1 MSIDRGQ
8 GQMTRTQPDL
18 VGSGHPAKRG
28 TAPDGGS
35 SNRNGSATL
44 ADAALQS
51 IVDLIRRGDLR
62 PGAVVNEVDL
72 AKRFAMSRGPVREAL
87 RRLQGRK
94 LITREPFQRA
104 RVVKLGRRE
113 VLAIFELRE
122 ALEGMACRLAT
133 ARMTDE
139 QLKELLLSANSEPTR
154 DTPSD
159 FHAILARN
167 CGNARIEELLST
179 DLYDLLLLYR
189 WISIGATGRLQQAR
203 REHRQIA
210 RAMIAR
216 KVELA
221 ESLIRSHIRRIGEA
235 LSREGD

>member
-1 MSIDRGQ
+1 MQVSRDEPKLGPGPWQ
-8 GQMTRTQPDL
+8 PNKHTPVADSGAHDNSRT
-18 VGSGHPAKRG
+18 
-28 TAPDGGS
+28 T
-35 SNRNGSATL
+35 TL
-44 ADAALQS
+44 ADVALQS
-51 IVDLIRRGDLR
+51 IVDLIRRGELR

-72 AKRFAMSRGPVREAL
+72 SKRFAMSRGPVREAL

-104 RVVKLGRRE
+104 RVVKLGRQE

-122 ALEGMACRLAT
+122 ALEAMACRLAT
-133 ARMTDE
+133 TRMSDE
-139 QLKELLLSANSEPTR
+139 GLEELTLSANAEPTR

-167 CGNARIEELLST
+167 CGNPRIEELLST

-189 WISIGATGRLQQAR
+189 WQSIGAVGREQEAR
-203 REHRQIA
+203 HEHWQIA
-210 RAMIAR
+210 RAMQAR
-216 KVELA
+216 DPALA

-235 LSREGD
+235 LARAED

>member
-1 MSIDRGQ
+1 
-8 GQMTRTQPDL
+8 MTRTQPNL
-18 VGSGHPAKRG
+18 VLGPWRSGQRA
-28 TAPDGGS
+28 TAPAAASPD
-35 SNRNGSATL
+35 RNGSATL
-44 ADAALQS
+44 ADAALRS
-51 IVDLIRRGDLR
+51 IVDLIRRGELR

-104 RVVKLGRRE
+104 RVVKLSRHD

-133 ARMTDE
+133 ARMTDAQLE
-139 QLKELLLSANSEPTR
+139 QLVLSANAEPTR

-167 CGNARIEELLST
+167 CGNPRIEELLCT

-189 WISIGATGRLQQAR
+189 WLSIGATGRVQEAR
-203 REHRQIA
+203 HEHWQIA
-210 RAMIAR
+210 RAMLA
-216 KVELA
+216 KDADLA

-235 LSREGD
+235 LAREED

>member
-1 MSIDRGQ
+1 MQMSRNRPKLVLGPSQ
-8 GQMTRTQPDL
+8 PRT
-18 VGSGHPAKRG
+18 HTPA
-28 TAPDGGS
+28 ADS
-35 SNRNGSATL
+35 EALDNNRTTTL

-51 IVDLIRRGDLR
+51 IVDLIRRGELR

-72 AKRFAMSRGPVREAL
+72 SKRFAMSRGPVREAL

-104 RVVKLGRRE
+104 RVVKLDRRDL
-113 VLAIFELRE
+113 LAIFELRE

-133 ARMTDE
+133 VRMTNE
-139 QLKELLLSANSEPTR
+139 QLEQLVLSANAEPTR

-159 FHAILARN
+159 FHAILAQN
-167 CGNARIEELLST
+167 CGNARIAELLST

-189 WISIGATGRLQQAR
+189 WLSIGAMGRVQEAR
-203 REHRQIA
+203 HEHWQIA
-210 RAMIAR
+210 RAMLA
-216 KVELA
+216 KDADLA

-235 LSREGD
+235 LTRGED

>member
-1 MSIDRGQ
+1 M
-8 GQMTRTQPDL
+8 QMTRQPNL
-18 VGSGHPAKRG
+18 VVGPWRSREGATGANSG
-28 TAPDGGS
+28 APD
-35 SNRNGSATL
+35 RNGAATL
-44 ADAALQS
+44 ADAALRS
-51 IVDLIRRGDLR
+51 IVDLIRRGELR
-62 PGAVVNEVDL
+62 PGAAANEVDL

-104 RVVKLGRRE
+104 RVVKLSRQD

-133 ARMTDE
+133 VRMTDE
-139 QLKELLLSANSEPTR
+139 QLEHLVLSANAEPTR

-167 CGNARIEELLST
+167 CGNARIEELLCT

-189 WISIGATGRLQQAR
+189 WLSIGATGRVQEAR
-203 REHRQIA
+203 HEHWQIA
-210 RAMIAR
+210 RAMLA
-216 KVELA
+216 KDADLA

-235 LSREGD
+235 LAREDD